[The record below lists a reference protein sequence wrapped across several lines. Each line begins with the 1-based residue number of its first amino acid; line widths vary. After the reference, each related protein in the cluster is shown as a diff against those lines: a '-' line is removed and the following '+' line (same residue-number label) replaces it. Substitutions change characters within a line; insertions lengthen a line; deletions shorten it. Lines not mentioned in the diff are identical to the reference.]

1 MSKRKVLSA
10 ALIAA
15 VLATPAMA
23 RTSYVTSRHLAE
35 DANASPA
42 SAARYADGFVRIPS
56 PRVDAFHSAPPDGE
70 NCDVGDNPRIC

>member
-1 MSKRKVLSA
+1 
-10 ALIAA
+10 
-15 VLATPAMA
+15 
-23 RTSYVTSRHLAE
+23 VTSRHLAE
-35 DANASPA
+35 DANASAA